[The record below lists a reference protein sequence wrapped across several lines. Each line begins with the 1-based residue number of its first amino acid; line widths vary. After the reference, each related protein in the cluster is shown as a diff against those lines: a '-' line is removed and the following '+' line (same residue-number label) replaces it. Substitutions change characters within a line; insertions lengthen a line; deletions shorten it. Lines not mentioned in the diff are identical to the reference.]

1 MVVRVWHGWTTPELA
16 DAYEAL
22 LFGQVIPGIRARNV
36 PGLLSIQVVRR
47 RQAEVADEME
57 FVTLMTF
64 ASWEAVCAFA
74 GDDPER
80 AYVPEAAR
88 RVLKRFDERSQHYEV
103 RDGAISA

>member
-1 MVVRVWHGWTTPELA
+1 MVVRVWHGWTTLELA
-16 DAYEAL
+16 DTYEAL
-22 LFGQVIPGIRARNV
+22 LFDQVIPGIRAKNI
-36 PGLLSIQVVRR
+36 PGWLSIQVLRR
-47 RQAEVADEME
+47 RQAEVADEVE

-64 ASWEAVCAFA
+64 DSWEAVCAFA

-103 RDGAISA
+103 RDPAISA